1 MKNLGKVVGL
11 GALLGA
17 SVVVGIR
24 YAIKY
29 GYIAGQSHWARN
41 RVHDPS
47 IVIPRW
53 REPPRRP
60 ATPKESLYD
69 WHND

>member
-1 MKNLGKVVGL
+1 MKKLGKVVGL

-29 GYIAGQSHWARN
+29 GYIAGQSHWASKR
-41 RVHDPS
+41 
-47 IVIPRW
+47 I
-53 REPPRRP
+53 
-60 ATPKESLYD
+60 KE
-69 WHND
+69 

>member
-1 MKNLGKVVGL
+1 MKKLGIVVGL

-29 GYIAGQSHWARN
+29 GYIAGQSHWASKR
-41 RVHDPS
+41 
-47 IVIPRW
+47 IK
-53 REPPRRP
+53 EEPRRP
-60 ATPKESLYD
+60 ATPRDSIYD